1 MDDVITTTTLIPSI
15 IIYVMS
21 CVGII
26 ALYISWKD
34 SLSSN
39 SKTRCKRWAFFICM
53 VNTVA
58 FIWHV
63 YSLLN
68 LEE

>member
-39 SKTRCKRWAFFICM
+39 SKTRCKRAAFFICI
-53 VNTVA
+53 VYTIT
-58 FIWHV
+58 FTWHV
-63 YSLLN
+63 YNLLN
-68 LEE
+68 